1 MAGHASETLK
11 EMNVRFS
18 AFARATPQVFGAF
31 RSLMNEASKD
41 GSLPAR
47 FKELVAVA
55 IAVNQGCEDCIVFHL
70 ANARSHGASRQELI
84 EVLGVAVEMGG
95 GPGSV
100 YAAKALAAFDDI
112 ASTSG

>member
-1 MAGHASETLK
+1 MAGRAADDLK
-11 EMNVRFS
+11 AMNARFS
-18 AFARATPQVFGAF
+18 AFARAAPQVFGAF
-31 RSLMNEASKD
+31 RSLMNEASKE
-41 GSLPAR
+41 GALPAR

-70 ANARSHGASRQELI
+70 SNAKRHGASREELV

-100 YAAKALAAFDDI
+100 YAAKALAAFDDF
-112 ASTSG
+112 ASSGA

>member
-1 MAGHASETLK
+1 MAGHAGEALK
-11 EMNVRFS
+11 EIERAFFDVRQGD
-18 AFARATPQVFGAF
+18 TPGV
-31 RSLMNEASKD
+31 RRLPLTNEASKD

-70 ANARSHGASRQELI
+70 ANASKHGASRQELV

-100 YAAKALAAFDDI
+100 YAAKSAGGF
-112 ASTSG
+112 

>member
-1 MAGHASETLK
+1 MAGHAGEALK
-11 EMNVRFS
+11 EMNARFS
-18 AFARATPQVFGAF
+18 TFAKATSQVFGAF
-31 RSLMNEASKD
+31 RSLTDSHPRTVCFQRALRNWW
-41 GSLPAR
+41 
-47 FKELVAVA
+47 AVA

-70 ANARSHGASRQELI
+70 ANASKHGASRQELV

-100 YAAKALAAFDDI
+100 YAAKALAAFDDM

>member
-1 MAGHASETLK
+1 LLTGGRALEHGTLAI
-11 EMNVRFS
+11 RC
-18 AFARATPQVFGAF
+18 
-31 RSLMNEASKD
+31 D

-55 IAVNQGCEDCIVFHL
+55 IAVDQGCEECIVFHL
-70 ANARSHGASRQELI
+70 ANARRDGASRQELV
-84 EVLGVAVEMGG
+84 EVLGVAVEMRG

-100 YAAKALAAFDDI
+100 YAAKALAAFDDM

>member
-1 MAGHASETLK
+1 MAGHAAEQLRD
-11 EMNVRFS
+11 MNARF
-18 AFARATPQVFGAF
+18 ATFAKATPQVFGAF
-31 RSLMNEASKD
+31 RSLMNEASRE

-70 ANARSHGASRQELI
+70 SNAKRNGARRDELV

-100 YAAKALAAFDDI
+100 YAAKALAAFDDMP
-112 ASTSG
+112 SPGG